1 MELLALLESSPG
13 FYIFSVVLLSLVIG
27 SFLNVVIYRLPVMM
41 ESEWKSQCNELAG
54 NDPTEAAPFNL
65 LTPTST
71 CPACG
76 HKIRAWENIPVIS
89 YLLMRGRCGGCKQ
102 PISARYPLIEVAT
115 ALFSGIT
122 AWHFGFTIQAAA
134 AVLFVWA
141 LIPLVVIDYDKQ
153 LLPDSITLPML
164 WLGLLLSLFNIFVD
178 THASIIGALAGYL
191 SLWLVYHV
199 FRLVTGKEG
208 MGFGDFKLLA
218 MIGAWAGW
226 QSLPVVVLCSSLVG
240 AVVGITLII
249 FQGRKRSQPMPFG
262 PFLAAAGW
270 ITLLWGQDIIE
281 AYMGQFPA

>member
-89 YLLMRGRCGGCKQ
+89 YLLLRGRCGGCKQ

-178 THASIIGALAGYL
+178 THTSIIGALAGYL

>member
-89 YLLMRGRCGGCKQ
+89 YLLLRGRCGGCKQ
-102 PISARYPLIEVAT
+102 SISARYPLIEVAT

-164 WLGLLLSLFNIFVD
+164 WLGLFLSLFNIFVD
-178 THASIIGALAGYL
+178 THTSIIGALAGYL

>member
-89 YLLMRGRCGGCKQ
+89 YLLLRGRCGGCKQ

-164 WLGLLLSLFNIFVD
+164 WLGLFLSLFNVFVD
-178 THASIIGALAGYL
+178 THTSIIGALAGYL

-270 ITLLWGQDIIE
+270 ITLLWGEDIIE